1 VRYRLR
7 RLLHS
12 ETAYTV
18 AVISLGMLAVVLGIA
33 VLFSFCSLL
42 DHRRLLCASS
52 GLLELG
58 YPLRIACPCAARK
71 GC

>member
-12 ETAYTV
+12 ETAYTI

-33 VLFSFCSLL
+33 VLFSF
-42 DHRRLLCASS
+42 
-52 GLLELG
+52 
-58 YPLRIACPCAARK
+58 
-71 GC
+71 